1 MTNEFK
7 HKSVGDELTQTE
19 WEAIGTHVFDSQ
31 ATGDILYASSGTQLS
46 RLAIG
51 STNNLLTVSGGVP
64 AWTATATLTSL
75 TLASLTSTSLTSV
88 SLTLAGASSIIM
100 GTVSTPIVND
110 TAGTNF
116 VSLYLDH
123 GASSGWG
130 GGIYLTGLATGAGS
144 SWTSIEGDVTVSAA
158 IADTTGIES
167 FMSFSSGG
175 KVTGHAAACQA
186 TVDYANAALA
196 FSGGAY
202 MAGRFNI
209 KGEGSSCDPSGAI
222 RISCIEIQTQG
233 TFATDKDFEKH
244 AAGYAI
250 YFNGFTAASGTGSI
264 ISSTKLAELPTG
276 TIGVRVGVGADGAA
290 GTAYYIPLVVATE
303 WN

>member
-7 HKSVGDELTQTE
+7 HGSVGTELTQTE
-19 WEAIGTHVFDSQ
+19 WEAIGTHVFESQ
-31 ATGDILYASSGTQLS
+31 STGDILYASSGTQLS

-51 STNNLLTVSGGVP
+51 STNNLLTISGGVP
-64 AWTATATLTSL
+64 AWTGTPTLTSL
-75 TLASLTSTSLTSV
+75 TLAGV
-88 SLTLAGASSIIM
+88 SSFTM
-100 GTVSTPIVND
+100 GTESTPIVND

-116 VSLYLDH
+116 VSCYLDH

-186 TVDYANAALA
+186 TIDYANAALA

-209 KGEGSSCDPSGAI
+209 KGEGSTCDPSGAI
-222 RISCIEIQTQG
+222 RISCIELQTQG
-233 TFATDKDFEKH
+233 TFATDKNFEKH

-250 YFNGFTAASGTGSI
+250 YFNGFTGATGTGSI
-264 ISSTKLAELPTG
+264 ISSTDLAELPTG
-276 TIGVRVGVGADGAA
+276 TIGVRVGVGSDGAA
-290 GTAYYIPLVVATE
+290 GTAYYIPLVVATQ
-303 WN
+303 WNAT